1 VSDPLQTRP
10 RGDALPDYYHTYLN
24 RLPEDVEGVLPA
36 LQAQLQELIR
46 LTGGLEVERQTH
58 RYEPGKWT
66 VREVVGH
73 LLDTERVFQLRALWF
88 ARDAV
93 APLPGFD
100 EARWARASR
109 VSDLPMGAILEE
121 YRAVRESSLLLFRN
135 LDPEALGRRGEA
147 NGRHFQVGALAWF
160 LLAHEAHHLAIL
172 RERYGL

>member
-1 VSDPLQTRP
+1 MTDLLRSRP
-10 RGDALPDYYHTYLN
+10 GAEALPDYYQAYLAK
-24 RLPEDVEGVLPA
+24 LPAGILEVLPA
-36 LQAQLQELIR
+36 LQAQLQEFVA
-46 LTGGLEVERQTH
+46 LTGGLPLERQTY

-88 ARDAV
+88 ARAAE

-100 EARWARASR
+100 ENRWGETSR
-109 VSDLPMGAILEE
+109 VGDRPMGAILEE
-121 YRAVRESSLLLFRN
+121 YKAVRESSLFLFRN
-135 LDPEALGRRGEA
+135 LDPEALARRGEA

-160 LLAHEAHHLAIL
+160 LLAHEAHHLSIL

>member
-1 VSDPLQTRP
+1 MSDPLRSRP
-10 RGDALPDYYHTYLN
+10 QGDALPDYYHAYLE
-24 RLPEDVEGVLPA
+24 RLPDDVDDVLPA
-36 LQAQLQELIR
+36 LQAQLQELVS
-46 LTGGLEVERQTH
+46 LTGGLEVERQTY

-88 ARDAV
+88 ARGAA

-100 EARWARASR
+100 ENRWAEAAR
-109 VSDLPMGAILEE
+109 VGDLPMGAILEE

-135 LDPEALGRRGEA
+135 LDPEALTRRGEA

-160 LLAHEAHHLAIL
+160 LLAHEAHHLSIL
-172 RERYGL
+172 KERYGL